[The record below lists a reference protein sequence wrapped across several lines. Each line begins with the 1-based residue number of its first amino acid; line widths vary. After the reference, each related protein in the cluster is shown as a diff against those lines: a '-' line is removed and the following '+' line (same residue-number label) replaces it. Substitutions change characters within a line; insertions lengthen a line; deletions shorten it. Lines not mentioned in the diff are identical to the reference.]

1 MSMETMHVERPK
13 TTDPTKKVCAQFIDR
28 KQQDE
33 TYLVGMWAFLV
44 QEIMFFGALFL
55 AYIVFR
61 TIWPGDF
68 SQISREHLNITLGFI
83 NTLILLT
90 SSFTMAMAVQSSQRK
105 RDGHVL
111 FFMGVT
117 VCLAMCFMVVK
128 FFEYKK
134 KYDENHIPGPLFH
147 YEVGAHGGSH
157 ATPSTGELTKAAE
170 HGTEAAHAEP
180 EHTSSAVEHGHKTSL
195 TATKGRPSEQ
205 ARHAEIFFSLYFIM
219 TGLHGI
225 HVLLGVVVM
234 LIIMVM
240 LCFKNPLVQDYMVI
254 EMTGLYWHFVDIVW
268 IFLYPVL
275 YLAHPDPSTFFKF

>member
-13 TTDPTKKVCAQFIDR
+13 TTDPTKMVCTQFIDR

-68 SQISREHLNITLGFI
+68 SEISREHLNVTMGLI
-83 NTLILLT
+83 NTFILLT
-90 SSFTMAMAVQSSQRK
+90 SSLTMAMAVQSAQRK
-105 RDGHVL
+105 LEGRVSL
-111 FFMGVT
+111 FMMAT
-117 VCLAMCFMVVK
+117 IMLALAFMVVK

-157 ATPSTGELTKAAE
+157 ATAPEGEGAKAAE
-170 HGTEAAHAEP
+170 HGGEAAHTEAEP
-180 EHTSSAVEHGHKTSL
+180 AVAEHGHKSSL
-195 TATKGRPSEQ
+195 TATKGRPSEKS
-205 ARHAEIFFSLYFIM
+205 RHAEIFFSLYFIM

-225 HVLLGVVVM
+225 HVVLGVVVM
-234 LIIMVM
+234 VVILIM
-240 LCFKNPLVQDYMVI
+240 LWSGSPLVKDYMPI

-275 YLAHPDPSTFFKF
+275 YLANPDPSKFLKF